1 MPFFI
6 AEWIPQAKY
15 TENVNGGSLAW
26 NPPFFAGCYFTAPI
40 SSIEET
46 HCCQFGNRELLQRS
60 KKHWTVAWKP
70 RCYIR
75 VILYSPHPET
85 IGFQPA
91 RHGKTHSA
99 RDPAESA
106 NRIDNPV
113 HFLKRHSVQCLINF
127 RKISFDLVVIHPI
140 DITVCFIEQRQD
152 RFAISKI
159 QLAGCHK
166 GFQRPEI
173 FFHVRNYSVVLKK
186 STG

>member
-1 MPFFI
+1 MP
-6 AEWIPQAKY
+6 QLQ
-15 TENVNGGSLAW
+15 NG
-26 NPPFFAGCYFTAPI
+26 AGAI

-186 STG
+186 TTG